1 MQEQYY
7 DKKRVY
13 YWHPHGRCRLAHSED
28 HQHQLLQTS
37 SLGEEHPLVIR

>member
-1 MQEQYY
+1 MTSRESISGTHLERY
-7 DKKRVY
+7 
-13 YWHPHGRCRLAHSED
+13 RLAHSED